1 MKYTHT
7 RHTRQAF
14 TLIELL
20 VVISIVSILI
30 SILLPAL
37 ASARASSRSIDC
49 FSRLK
54 SLGVVSQSYVQDFK
68 EYLPYP
74 NWAWRGKIAK
84 YFNTP
89 QKGMSSV
96 FYCLEAPVMPANE
109 VSTANC
115 AFTSSYPNSS
125 QAWRLT
131 DSYYARDPLSEKPWL
146 NDSRV
151 NVGNHYRC
159 GDWNAGKDIRHLNN
173 TTWNRSFWD
182 GHVENFK

>member
-1 MKYTHT
+1 MTTH
-7 RHTRQAF
+7 RNAF

-20 VVISIVSILI
+20 VVISIVALLV

-37 ASARASSRSIDC
+37 ASARETSRSIDC

-54 SLGVVSQSYVQDFK
+54 SLGMVSLTYTSDFK

-74 NWAWRGKIAK
+74 NWAWRGRLAA
-84 YFNTP
+84 YFSSP
-89 QKGMSSV
+89 QKGMSSA
-96 FYCLEAPVMPANE
+96 FYCQEAPLMPANE
-109 VSTANC
+109 IRTDNC
-115 AFTSSYPNSS
+115 AFTSSYPDSKI
-125 QAWRLT
+125 AWRLVEA
-131 DSYYARDPLSEKPWL
+131 SYARKPLSTKAWL
-146 NDSRV
+146 NDSKV
-151 NVGNHYRC
+151 SIANHYRA